1 MVGLLYGANYSIIKV
16 VTPQYV
22 DAFGFIVL
30 RVGITTVA
38 FWVISFFGE
47 NEKVE
52 WKNDGWRIAI
62 CALFGMGIN
71 MLLFFKGL
79 SLTSAINS
87 SIIMTLTPLL
97 IFLGSVILL
106 KEKMSLLKIIGLVI
120 GLCGAFIIIFPQNS
134 EGSEGNWVGDLFI
147 LLNAT
152 FYGLYLVIVKPLLAK
167 YKPITIVKWAFLMG
181 FVFVLPFGLQS
192 LQPVVWSEL
201 PMKVYLSMGYS
212 IIGVTVIVYII
223 NIWAMKTVSPSTV
236 GAYIY
241 VQPVF
246 ATAIAIAF
254 LGEQLRTS
262 HVIASILVFIG
273 VAMVIKG
280 RQ

>member
-1 MVGLLYGANYSIIKV
+1 
-16 VTPQYV
+16 
-22 DAFGFIVL
+22 
-30 RVGITTVA
+30 
-38 FWVISFFGE
+38 
-47 NEKVE
+47 
-52 WKNDGWRIAI
+52 
-62 CALFGMGIN
+62 
-71 MLLFFKGL
+71 
-79 SLTSAINS
+79 
-87 SIIMTLTPLL
+87 
-97 IFLGSVILL
+97 
-106 KEKMSLLKIIGLVI
+106 
-120 GLCGAFIIIFPQNS
+120 
-134 EGSEGNWVGDLFI
+134 
-147 LLNAT
+147 
-152 FYGLYLVIVKPLLAK
+152 
-167 YKPITIVKWAFLMG
+167 MG